1 MSILAHVYRSHI
13 SFAHIINA
21 LQGRAPCPSATNV
34 DAFSIYLP
42 FGLRTG
48 TGPAPAKHH
57 RMR

>member
-1 MSILAHVYRSHI
+1 MSILAHVYRSSHLI
-13 SFAHIINA
+13 YHIINA